1 VAWTYLAIAAIFEVL
16 FAIGMKY
23 SDGFTRLW
31 PSVLTVI
38 SIVAGLGF
46 LALAMKSLPV
56 SVAYPVWTAVGTIGT
71 VIFGAI
77 MLGETLSLSK
87 ILSVATIVIGVAGLK
102 ATGA

>member
-1 VAWTYLAIAAIFEVL
+1 MAWTYLAIAAIFEVL

-102 ATGA
+102 ETGA

>member
-1 VAWTYLAIAAIFEVL
+1 MAWTYLAIAAIFEVL
-16 FAIGMKY
+16 FAVGMKY
-23 SDGFTRLW
+23 SDGFTRLV

-56 SVAYPVWTAVGTIGT
+56 SVAYPVWTAVGTVGT

-87 ILSVATIVIGVAGLK
+87 VLSVATIVIGVAGLK

>member
-1 VAWTYLAIAAIFEVL
+1 MAWTYLAIAAIFEVL
-16 FAIGMKY
+16 FAVGMKY
-23 SDGFTRLW
+23 SDGFTRLV

-38 SIVAGLGF
+38 SIIAGLGF

-56 SVAYPVWTAVGTIGT
+56 SVAYPVWTAVGTVGT

>member
-1 VAWTYLAIAAIFEVL
+1 MAWTYLAIAAIFEVL
-16 FAIGMKY
+16 FAVGMKS

-87 ILSVATIVIGVAGLK
+87 MLSVATIVIGVAGLK

>member
-1 VAWTYLAIAAIFEVL
+1 MAWTYLAIAAIFEVL

>member
-1 VAWTYLAIAAIFEVL
+1 MAWTYLAIAAIFEVL
-16 FAIGMKY
+16 FAVGMKY
-23 SDGFTRLW
+23 SDGFTRLV

-56 SVAYPVWTAVGTIGT
+56 SVAYPVWTAVGTVGT

>member
-1 VAWTYLAIAAIFEVL
+1 MAWTYLAIAAIFEVL
-16 FAIGMKY
+16 FAVGMKY

-31 PSVLTVI
+31 PSLLTAI

-56 SVAYPVWTAVGTIGT
+56 SVAYPVWTAIGTVGT

>member
-1 VAWTYLAIAAIFEVL
+1 MAWTYLAIAAVFEVL
-16 FAIGMKY
+16 FAVGMKY
-23 SDGFTRLW
+23 SDGFTRLV

-38 SIVAGLGF
+38 SIIAGLGF

-56 SVAYPVWTAVGTIGT
+56 SVAYPVWTAVGTVGT
-71 VIFGAI
+71 VILGAI

>member
-1 VAWTYLAIAAIFEVL
+1 MAWTYLAIAAIFEVL

-56 SVAYPVWTAVGTIGT
+56 SVAYPVWTAVGTVGT

>member
-38 SIVAGLGF
+38 SIIAGLGF

>member
-1 VAWTYLAIAAIFEVL
+1 MAWIYLAIAAIFEVL
-16 FAIGMKY
+16 FAMGMKY

-31 PSVLTVI
+31 PTLLTAVSV
-38 SIVAGLGF
+38 VAGLTF

-71 VIFGAI
+71 VIFGAV

-87 ILSVATIVIGVAGLK
+87 MLSVATIVIGVAGLK

>member
-1 VAWTYLAIAAIFEVL
+1 MAWTYLAIAAIFEVL
-16 FAIGMKY
+16 FAMGMKY

-31 PSVLTVI
+31 PTLLTAVSV
-38 SIVAGLGF
+38 VAGLTF

-56 SVAYPVWTAVGTIGT
+56 SVAYPVWTAIGTIGT

-87 ILSVATIVIGVAGLK
+87 MLSVATIVIGVAGLK

>member
-1 VAWTYLAIAAIFEVL
+1 MAWTYLAIAAIFEVL
-16 FAIGMKY
+16 FAVGMKY
-23 SDGFTRLW
+23 SEGFTRLV

-38 SIVAGLGF
+38 SIIAGLGF

-56 SVAYPVWTAVGTIGT
+56 SVAYPVWTAVGTVGT

-87 ILSVATIVIGVAGLK
+87 VLSVATIVIGVAGLK